1 MIVIIDASVAFKW
14 LAEEEG
20 SDAAFALLDQYEL
33 FAPILLM
40 HEIANGLWKKVR
52 RDQIDRSVSFSDEL
66 NRIPQLVN
74 LIDETAHVAR
84 ALEIGR
90 EFGHAIY
97 DCVYLAMAEAR
108 SDRLVTADTKF
119 ITKVAGSPLRSR
131 FVSLNGAF
139 GVGEL

>member
-1 MIVIIDASVAFKW
+1 MIIDASVAFKW

-20 SDAAFALLDQYEL
+20 SDAAFALLDRYEL
-33 FAPILLM
+33 FAPVLLM
-40 HEIANGLWKKVR
+40 HEVGNALWKKAR

-66 NRIPQLVN
+66 NRLPQLVN
-74 LIDETAHVAR
+74 LIDETPHVAR

-119 ITKVAGSPLRSR
+119 MTKVAGSPLRNR
-131 FVSLNGAF
+131 FMSLGTTID
-139 GVGEL
+139 GGER

>member
-1 MIVIIDASVAFKW
+1 MTVIIDASVAFKW
-14 LAEEEG
+14 LAEEDD

-52 RDQIDRSVSFSDEL
+52 REQIDRSVSFSDEI

-108 SDRLVTADTKF
+108 SDSLVTADTKF
-119 ITKVAGSPLRSR
+119 MTKVAGSPLRNR
-131 FVSLNGAF
+131 FVSLANTFGGAAQ
-139 GVGEL
+139 

>member
-1 MIVIIDASVAFKW
+1 MTVIIDASVAFKW
-14 LAEEEG
+14 LAEEDD

-33 FAPILLM
+33 YAPILLM

-52 RDQIDRSVSFSDEL
+52 REQIDRSVSFSDEL
-66 NRIPQLVN
+66 NRIPQLVS

-97 DCVYLAMAEAR
+97 DCVYLAVAEAR
-108 SDRLVTADTKF
+108 SDRLVTADAKF
-119 ITKVAGSPLRSR
+119 MTKVAGSPLGERL
-131 FVSLNGAF
+131 VSLGNTF
-139 GVGEL
+139 GGVVA